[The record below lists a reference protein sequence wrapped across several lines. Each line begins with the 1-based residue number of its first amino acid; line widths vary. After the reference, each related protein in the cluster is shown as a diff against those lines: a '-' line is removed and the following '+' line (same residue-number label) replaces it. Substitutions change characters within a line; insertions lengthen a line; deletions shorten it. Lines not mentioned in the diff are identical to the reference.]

1 MEEKIIQ
8 LATLLHDIGKFWQG
22 TGERG
27 NHSELSSRFI
37 NVYVPEQW
45 QEAAGLVSLHHDP
58 SKYKSVEYKPLKTI
72 VCADWLSSGE
82 RKELAEEEEKGERKE
97 TPLMSIFS
105 EIDIGKGKTA
115 SKLYYP
121 IKKLELDKEV
131 IFPNPLEGLGKD
143 WLKRD
148 YKGAWDDF
156 EEEVERIKAIKN
168 FDAYFN
174 TLYYL
179 LQKYTWCVPS
189 AVWKDVPDVSLF
201 DHLKTTCAIAE
212 CLCNAEEEYL
222 DNLIRGIE
230 KSWRKEK
237 LNEEEERALNDGK
250 FLLIGG
256 DISGVQKF
264 IYKLASPEKAQK
276 GMSKRLRGRSFYL
289 SLLTE
294 TFAHYILRELNLPIT
309 NLLWCG
315 GGRFYI
321 LTANSDSIAQELER
335 IKIRINKWL
344 LRRFQ
349 GDLYLAVATV
359 KASSEDIVSFSELLD
374 SMNYELS
381 TVKNKKYSELFEEED
396 IFGPYRQ
403 KEKKDFVGVCS
414 VCGMDVTEWGDEKTE
429 LCINCANHGRIGQ
442 KLPKTAFFVE
452 ISVANSITDFTIGD
466 TTIPF
471 DEFNI
476 VWYLVDSIG
485 GLKSLIGEIPKSKY
499 HEIEQI
505 TVYSINNVESFAGE
519 ELISFIRNLGLPV
532 SLSFKFVAKTA
543 PYNKSTDSVL
553 DFEHIAKFSE
563 GSKLL
568 GALRMDVDDLGAI
581 FSFGL
586 QDNKTMSRFSTLSR
600 MLDLFFAGYLN
611 KICEKYYIFY
621 GLCSKCREVAG
632 REITVIDEITS
643 REDRF
648 YEAYEDNVCD
658 NCKEKKICR
667 AYITYSGG
675 DDLFTV
681 SSWNDAIKIACD
693 IYDNFR
699 EYTCNN
705 PNITLSAGVFACKP
719 MFPVRRFAKVAGD
732 TLNNMSKGYDWNKKL
747 GGYRKDA
754 ITVFG
759 EPVHWRKNELT
770 AVNPWAKSKNIGFD
784 ELLSFAEDLEK
795 EVKNKELSKS
805 FVYFMHQLKE
815 NKLWRPRFAYGVKR
829 NVKEEVITK
838 LNLTRNYPKFRD
850 KIRIPVS
857 WVSLK
862 TRGDKNE

>member
-1 MEEKIIQ
+1 MEERVIQ
-8 LATLLHDIGKFWQG
+8 LAALLHDIGKFWQG

-37 NVYVPEQW
+37 NAYVPEQW
-45 QEAAGLVSLHHDP
+45 QKAAGLVSLHHDARRAE
-58 SKYKSVEYKPLKTI
+58 EYRALKVI

-82 RKELAEEEEKGERKE
+82 RREGKDKGARKA
-97 TPLMSIFS
+97 TPLKSIFS

-121 IKKLELDKEV
+121 IKKLELDKKV

-143 WLKRD
+143 WLKKD

-156 EEEVERIKAIKN
+156 EEEVERIRATTD

-189 AVWKDVPDVSLF
+189 AVWRDVPDVSLF
-201 DHLKTTCAIAE
+201 DHLKTTCAIAS
-212 CLCNAEEEYL
+212 CLYNVEENYL
-222 DNLIRGIE
+222 DNLISAFE
-230 KSWRKEK
+230 KNWRKEE
-237 LNEEEERALNDGK
+237 LNKEEKRALNDNK

-294 TFAHYILRELNLPIT
+294 TFAHYILRELNLTVT

-321 LTANSDSIAQELER
+321 LAANTDSIVQGLER
-335 IKIRINKWL
+335 IKREINKWL
-344 LRRFQ
+344 LKCFQ
-349 GDLYLAVATV
+349 GDLYLALATV
-359 KASSEDIVSFSELLD
+359 KASCVDIVTFSDLLD
-374 SMNYELS
+374 NMNYELS
-381 TVKNKKYSELFEEED
+381 IVKNKKYSELFGEED
-396 IFGPYRQ
+396 IFGPYGQ
-403 KEKKDFVGVCS
+403 KEKEVFVGVCS
-414 VCGMDVTEWGDEKTE
+414 VCGMDVTEWEDERTE
-429 LCINCANHGRIGQ
+429 LCINCANHERIGQ
-442 KLPKTAFFVE
+442 KLPKTTFFVE
-452 ISVANSITDFTIGD
+452 IASSNPCDFITGDVA
-466 TTIPF
+466 IPF
-471 DEFNI
+471 DDFGI
-476 VWYLVDSIG
+476 VWYLAESIG
-485 GLKSLIGEIPKSKY
+485 ELRSLIGRIPKSKNSV
-499 HEIEQI
+499 IKQM
-505 TVYSINNVESFAGE
+505 TVYSLNDVGNFAGA
-519 ELISFIRNLGLPV
+519 ELLSFIRNSGFSISLG
-532 SLSFKFVAKTA
+532 FKFVAKTA
-543 PYNKSTDSVL
+543 PYNMSTDSVL

-600 MLDLFFAGYLN
+600 MLDLFFTGYLN
-611 KICEKYYIFY
+611 EICEKYYVFH
-621 GLCSKCREVAG
+621 GLCFKCSEEVK
-632 REITVIDEITS
+632 REITVTDEITGS
-643 REDRF
+643 EDIF
-648 YEAYEDNVCD
+648 YEADVDRVCD

-693 IYDNFR
+693 IHDNFR

-719 MFPVRRFAKVAGD
+719 MFSVRRFAKIAGD
-732 TLNNMSKGYDWNKKL
+732 TLNSMSKRYEWNKEL

-754 ITVFG
+754 ITVFE
-759 EPVHWRKNELT
+759 EPVHWRKNELA
-770 AVNPWAKSKNIGFD
+770 AVNPRDKSKNIGFD

-862 TRGDKNE
+862 MRGDKNE